1 MPDVNACPSQR
12 CEKENF
18 TVLVIHISMNT
29 YTYGK
34 GITASYDV
42 E

>member
-1 MPDVNACPSQR
+1 
-12 CEKENF
+12 
-18 TVLVIHISMNT
+18 VIHISMNT

-42 E
+42 EWKFLICIYLNMVYYERPN